1 MIEFNRVETQSLP
14 LSARVQRFQAMRRRA
29 RLQAAAST
37 AGWLAGSAGLLVV
50 AAGGIL
56 SLAAR

>member
-1 MIEFNRVETQSLP
+1 MIELEPLETQILP
-14 LSARVQRFQAMRRRA
+14 LSARLRRAKAIRRRA

-37 AGWLAGSAGLLVV
+37 ARWLVGSAGLLVV